1 MLRLAS
7 DADVNEDI
15 LSGIFLRRPEFDLV
29 RVKDVGLR
37 TAEDSDVLEWA
48 AAEGR
53 ILITQDRNSMTKFA
67 YERIRIGQPMP
78 GVFVIRNEPPF
89 GPLIDEILLI
99 DSCSSQEEWK
109 DRVEVL
115 PL

>member
-1 MLRLAS
+1 
-7 DADVNEDI
+7 
-15 LSGIFLRRPEFDLV
+15 
-29 RVKDVGLR
+29 
-37 TAEDSDVLEWA
+37 
-48 AAEGR
+48 
-53 ILITQDRNSMTKFA
+53 MTKFA
-67 YERIRIGQPMP
+67 YERIRTGQPMP

-109 DRVEVL
+109 DRVEFL